1 MKKTA
6 LLLSGILVSV
16 IAFSQTAAVK
26 PINPGKIQLSDGQKI
41 IAASSIAIE
50 ADMGMGMQLNSN
62 TASENIL
69 EVKSSTAKDYTITST
84 LTKLKV
90 DFNMAGQSTN
100 YDSEKNSTPSSDIEK
115 TFSERLNKPV
125 DVILDNTTGTA
136 TLKEKQ
142 KKSDGEEEN
151 PMGGLM
157 NAFAESSDDAVVSGA
172 FELIPAGKSIGDS
185 WSDTTRSKE
194 MTTIRNYTLK
204 SVSGNDA
211 LIQLDAVTTASN
223 KLDFQG
229 MEFEFKSTTKSTGEI
244 TSDISTGQIKNKNT
258 KADITGT
265 IQLMG
270 QDMPVTAK
278 VTSTGTY
285 K

>member
-1 MKKTA
+1 MKKTT

-16 IAFSQTAAVK
+16 IAISQTAAVK

-115 TFSERLNKPV
+115 TFAERLNKPV

-194 MTTIRNYTLK
+194 MTTIRNYTLR